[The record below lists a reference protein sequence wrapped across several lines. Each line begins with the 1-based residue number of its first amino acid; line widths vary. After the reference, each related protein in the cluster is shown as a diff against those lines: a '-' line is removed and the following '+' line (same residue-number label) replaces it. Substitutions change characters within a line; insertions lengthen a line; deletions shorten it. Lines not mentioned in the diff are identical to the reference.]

1 MIFLKR
7 RAFMTFKFNY
17 ETSKGIKQVILTN
30 CGQAPF
36 KRFSILGNSH
46 QDSTTGK
53 QLFKLTDN
61 YLHAYFYH
69 GENQKLYHILVMLW
83 CICPVNQ
90 TQPTQYMVEKY

>member
-1 MIFLKR
+1 
-7 RAFMTFKFNY
+7 MTFKFNY

-69 GENQKLYHILVMLW
+69 GENKEIVPYSVGLSSLAKIIDTTSETSCAAILSANFQNA
-83 CICPVNQ
+83 P
-90 TQPTQYMVEKY
+90 

>member
-1 MIFLKR
+1 
-7 RAFMTFKFNY
+7 MTFKFNY

-53 QLFKLTDN
+53 NLFDVN
-61 YLHAYFYH
+61 AE
-69 GENQKLYHILVMLW
+69 ENGYIGIDGVIYPQQGIK
-83 CICPVNQ
+83 N
-90 TQPTQYMVEKY
+90 EKYGDYIPINRFYKTVCDQFCYCYW

>member
-53 QLFKLTDN
+53 QLFDVSALKNISGFSVDEDG
-61 YLHAYFYH
+61 FIM
-69 GENQKLYHILVMLW
+69 QKVYNTTSPKTCPTHIAV
-83 CICPVNQ
+83 CS
-90 TQPTQYMVEKY
+90 

>member
-1 MIFLKR
+1 
-7 RAFMTFKFNY
+7 MTFKFNY

-69 GENQKLYHILVMLW
+69 FNDCSEQIYCSGQSSYV
-83 CICPVNQ
+83 
-90 TQPTQYMVEKY
+90 

>member
-53 QLFKLTDN
+53 QLFDVSALKNISGFSVDEDGFIMQKFTTL
-61 YLHAYFYH
+61 LHRKH
-69 GENQKLYHILVMLW
+69 
-83 CICPVNQ
+83 
-90 TQPTQYMVEKY
+90 

>member
-53 QLFKLTDN
+53 QLFDVSALKNISGFSVDEDG
-61 YLHAYFYH
+61 F
-69 GENQKLYHILVMLW
+69 IM
-83 CICPVNQ
+83 
-90 TQPTQYMVEKY
+90 

>member
-1 MIFLKR
+1 
-7 RAFMTFKFNY
+7 MTFKFNY

-53 QLFKLTDN
+53 QLFDVSALKNISGFSVDEDGFIMQKSLQ
-61 YLHAYFYH
+61 HYFT
-69 GENQKLYHILVMLW
+69 ENIKRINPINRSRKIVL
-83 CICPVNQ
+83 PFG
-90 TQPTQYMVEKY
+90 